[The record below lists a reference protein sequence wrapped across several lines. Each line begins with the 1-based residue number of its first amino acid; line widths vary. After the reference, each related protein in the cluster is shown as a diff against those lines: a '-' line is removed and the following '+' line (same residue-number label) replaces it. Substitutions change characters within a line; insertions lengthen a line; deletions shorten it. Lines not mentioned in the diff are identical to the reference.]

1 MQPRGKPAYRADIDG
16 LRALAVLP
24 VVLYHAGIAGFS
36 GGFVGVDIFFVIS
49 GFLIAGIIAREVD
62 EGRFSLWHFYERRAR
77 RILPALFALVLFV
90 LAAASA
96 LFLPGDFEDV
106 PKSAL
111 AALFFLGNLW
121 FFSQTGY
128 FQGAADTMPLLHT
141 WSLGVEEQFYIFFPL
156 GLVLIAAAV
165 PRWRSAL
172 VGLAAM
178 ASFGWALVTQA
189 DPDGFAFYMLPPR
202 GWELLAGS
210 LLAIGTIPPVA
221 SRPVREALA
230 WAGIALIVFAVFMYD
245 STTVFPGL
253 AAVPPVLGAALLIHC
268 APGTSAGRALSWR
281 PAVWIGL
288 ISYSLYLWHWPLIV
302 FTEYAQGSALSPWQ
316 SVLVIAVSILLSWAS
331 LKWIETPWRDS
342 QRHSRKGIF
351 AMSAAGFAGLGALC
365 LALIALGPWASRF
378 PDPVGRIASGAK
390 DTSPLRGRCLKS
402 EYAPPQAACTLGAKT
417 VPDAVVW
424 GDSHGVEFAW
434 VLGERAEREGR
445 AIEQRTSGS
454 CPPIPG
460 FVDGRNR
467 DCGTFNDAVLTD
479 ILARPEITTV
489 YLAAF
494 WTGIES
500 ERRQAADLLD
510 QTISRLLTA
519 GKQVV
524 LVGPV
529 PTQPYD
535 VPRTLARSA
544 AYGTALP
551 TPRKREDYLRQTAWI
566 THRYDEWRAQGVAIV
581 DPAIALFDDEIGRIA
596 IADRPLYFDSH
607 HLTLA
612 GARLVLDTEPLP
624 HEGEQIGADRNSR

>member
-1 MQPRGKPAYRADIDG
+1 MIQPKSKSAYRADIDG

-128 FQGAADTMPLLHT
+128 FQGAAETMPLLHT

-156 GLVLIAAAV
+156 GLVLIAAVV
-165 PRWRSAL
+165 PQWRIAM
-172 VGLAAM
+172 VWLAAM

-210 LLAIGTIPPVA
+210 LLALGAIPPVA

-230 WAGIALIVFAVFMYD
+230 WTGIALIGFAVFTYD
-245 STTVFPGL
+245 STTTFPGL

-268 APGTSAGRALSWR
+268 APGTSAGRALAWR

-316 SVLVIAVSILLSWAS
+316 SVLVIAVSILASWAS
-331 LKWIETPWRDS
+331 LKWIETPWRDG
-342 QRHSRKGIF
+342 QRHSRKEVF
-351 AMSAAGFAGLGALC
+351 SMSAAGFAGLGTLC
-365 LALIALGPWASRF
+365 LALIAQGPWASRF
-378 PDPVGRIASGAK
+378 PETVGRIASGAK
-390 DTSPLRGRCLKS
+390 DTSPLRDQCLKS
-402 EYAPPQAACTLGAKT
+402 EYAPPQAACTLGANT
-417 VPDAVVW
+417 APDAVVW

-434 VLGERAEREGR
+434 VLGERAEQEDR
-445 AIEQRTSGS
+445 AIEQRTLGS

-467 DCGTFNDAVLTD
+467 DCGTFNDAVLAE
-479 ILARPEITTV
+479 ILTRPEITTV
-489 YLAAF
+489 YFAAF
-494 WTGIES
+494 WAGIES
-500 ERRQAADLLD
+500 GRTQAVDLLD
-510 QTISRLLTA
+510 ATISRLRAA

-529 PTQPYD
+529 PAQPYD

-551 TPRKREDYLRQTAWI
+551 TPRTLEDYRKRTAWI
-566 THRYDEWRAQGVAIV
+566 THRYDEWRAQGVTIV
-581 DPAIALFDDEIGRIA
+581 DPAIALFDDGNGRIA
-596 IADRPLYFDSH
+596 LADRPLYFDSH

-624 HEGEQIGADRNSR
+624 HKGGPHWR